1 MHNYMSQNP
10 SEAIKLAI
18 EILEFLID
26 SAKDNGNEHDVAK
39 YQKQLDEAKIKYL
52 GLKIEVK

>member
-1 MHNYMSQNP
+1 MSQNP